1 MSSIVTGIL
10 GSTMGLLA
18 NKFRDSTADKLKDGD
33 ITDAKIRDFI
43 VRDMKEI
50 QTKLDALSR
59 KELKNSYLDLKVGVD
74 FLYVSLEK
82 SDDLGHKVAT
92 VSVPDDSVEE
102 SKMEGSAES
111 RILNKLA
118 LELSEAMGTMKFNS
132 CKDFET
138 AKKRFEDARTKAAAA
153 FCTDTLGINEKIF
166 VAKVHVVAEILEHLE
181 SPQTAITGCCSFL
194 RELHKLQAIRN
205 IFSEYLKSTNKSLFG
220 KDERVDCVKSV
231 MLINYVLYRFNL
243 TFGRGKLA
251 DRFIWPVAIEL
262 NDGRS
267 FNPIL
272 DWREV
277 AARKSMGDEL
287 SQLDDH
293 WELTRSLVERMISD
307 RQLVVVQEKA
317 E

>member
-10 GSTMGLLA
+10 GTAMGLLA
-18 NKFRDSTADKLKDGD
+18 NKFRDSIADKLKDGD

-50 QTKLDALSR
+50 HTKLDALSR
-59 KELKNSYLDLKVGVD
+59 KELKNSYLDLKAGVD
-74 FLYVSLEK
+74 FLLVSLET
-82 SDDLGHKVAT
+82 SDDLGQKVTALST
-92 VSVPDDSVEE
+92 ADDS
-102 SKMEGSAES
+102 AEV
-111 RILNKLA
+111 NKLA
-118 LELSEAMGTMKFNS
+118 LELSEAMGSIKVRTG
-132 CKDFET
+132 KDFET
-138 AKKRFEDARTKAAAA
+138 ANERFKDARKKADAA
-153 FCTDTLGINEKIF
+153 FCIDALKTKEKIF
-166 VAKVHVVAEILEHLE
+166 VAKVHVVAELLEHLE

-194 RELHKLQAIRN
+194 RELHQSEAIRN

-220 KDERVDCVKSV
+220 EDERVDCIKSV
-231 MLINYVLYRFNL
+231 MLINYVLYRLNL

-251 DRFIWPVAIEL
+251 DRFIWPAAIKL
-262 NDGRS
+262 NNGRS

-293 WELTRSLVERMISD
+293 WELTRKLVERMISD
-307 RQLVVVQEKA
+307 RKLVVVEEKD